1 MGLRLAVQ
9 RTPWLDHI
17 AAVAAAH
24 PGLTPVV
31 KGNGYG
37 FGRTVLAPLAADLV
51 APGGHIAVGTVYEA
65 ADIRAGHTPWVLT
78 PHVDLLPPALPPQ
91 AVLTIGHRAHVES
104 LERQAWRG
112 HVVVKLASTMR
123 RHGVAPGDL
132 AELLAAAGAAGLAI
146 SGHAIHLPLTGT
158 DASRIAEIEGWLPH
172 LDPRASLSVSHVGA
186 EAYAQLRTDHPH
198 ITWTMRV
205 GTALWH
211 GDKALLALTADV
223 LDVCEVV
230 AHDHVGYRASD
241 VPGDGHVVLVAAG
254 SAHGVRELDDGR
266 SPFHFARQ
274 RLALVEGPHMHTSMV
289 FVPRGNAVPAIGD
302 RVDVQRPL
310 ISTVVDELVWIDG

>member
-17 AAVAAAH
+17 ATVAATH

-37 FGRTVLAPLAADLV
+37 FGRSVLAPLAADLV

-65 ADIRAGHTPWVLT
+65 ADIRPGHTPWVLT
-78 PHVDLLPPALPPQ
+78 PHIDRLPQDLPART
-91 AVLTIGHRAHVES
+91 VLTIGHRAHVES
-104 LERQAWRG
+104 LERHAWRG
-112 HVVVKLASTMR
+112 QVVVKLASTMR
-123 RHGVAPGDL
+123 RHGVAPQDL
-132 AELLAAAGAAGLAI
+132 GELLAAADAAGLTI
-146 SGHAIHLPLTGT
+146 SGHAIHLPLAGT
-158 DASRIAEIEGWLPH
+158 DASRIAEIEAWLPH
-172 LDPRASLSVSHVGA
+172 LRPGASLSVSHIA
-186 EAYAQLRTDHPH
+186 PDAYARLRTDHPD
-198 ITWTMRV
+198 IAWTVRV

-211 GDKALLALTADV
+211 GDKALFALTADV
-223 LDVCEVV
+223 LDLHAVA

-241 VPGDGHVVLVAAG
+241 IAGDGHLVLVAAG
-254 SAHGVRELDDGR
+254 SAHGVRALDDGR
-266 SPFHFARQ
+266 SPFHFARR

-289 FVPRGNAVPAIGD
+289 FVPGGSPTPAIGD

-310 ISTVVDELVWIDG
+310 IDTAVDELFWVDD